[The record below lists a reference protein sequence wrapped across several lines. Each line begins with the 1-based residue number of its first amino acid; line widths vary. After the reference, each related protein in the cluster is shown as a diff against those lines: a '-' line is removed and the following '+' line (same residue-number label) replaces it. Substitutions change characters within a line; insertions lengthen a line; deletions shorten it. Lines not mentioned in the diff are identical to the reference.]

1 MTRAISA
8 SLAGSASASLRPP
21 SQAPPATGA
30 SSSVTG
36 GIAELLFECRMD
48 MPGAGGG
55 IGAGGA
61 AEHGADDHADAGGVA
76 LAEQN
81 AGHQLPG
88 GKQVGARPPVEAAGC
103 RGIGLHAEIG
113 EGDAGLER
121 I

>member
-8 SLAGSASASLRPP
+8 SLAVSASASLRPP

-55 IGAGGA
+55 IDAGDA
-61 AEHGADDHADAGGVA
+61 AERGADAHADAGGVA
-76 LAEQN
+76 LAEHI
-81 AGHQLPG
+81 AGDHLAG
-88 GKQVGARPPVEAAGC
+88 GEQVGARHPVEAAGR

-113 EGDAGLER
+113 EGDAG
-121 I
+121 